1 MAVIRSDA
9 AVLGSLASSKICNFA
24 PLSCFC
30 LLFLFD
36 PRLIFSM
43 SVNQSIYK
51 FSLSVCLFVCL
62 YPINV
67 KTAEPIGPNF
77 VVGPRVT
84 PGKVYG

>member
-1 MAVIRSDA
+1 MRNRQNPTKDKTTYVKKDLGLKIVLSHRNKMAVIRSDA

-43 SVNQSIYK
+43 SLNQ
-51 FSLSVCLFVCL
+51 
-62 YPINV
+62 
-67 KTAEPIGPNF
+67 
-77 VVGPRVT
+77 
-84 PGKVYG
+84 